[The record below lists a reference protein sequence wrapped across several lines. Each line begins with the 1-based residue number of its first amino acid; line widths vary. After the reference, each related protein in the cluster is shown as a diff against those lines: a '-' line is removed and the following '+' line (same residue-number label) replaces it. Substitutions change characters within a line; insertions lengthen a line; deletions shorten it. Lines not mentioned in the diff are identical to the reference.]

1 MNVEITVYPGLRWEN
16 WSQKTSQG
24 RQPQTSDSNKHY
36 MQRNKPIFSKGS
48 REKIQERMT
57 QGVATGY
64 PYRPNSI
71 YVVL

>member
-16 WSQKTSQG
+16 WSHQMLKPKPHGRELQTLRLEKTSQG

-48 REKIQERMT
+48 RERYKRE
-57 QGVATGY
+57 
-64 PYRPNSI
+64 
-71 YVVL
+71 